1 MLPAA
6 ILGYLCSDPQAGSGS
21 HWNSQH
27 AGGFRE
33 AQPAPGKAGQLGVA
47 SELTL

>member
-1 MLPAA
+1 MRPAA

-21 HWNSQH
+21 HQNSQH
-27 AGGFRE
+27 AGGLRE
-33 AQPAPGKAGQLGVA
+33 TQPAQGRQDSLVA

>member
-1 MLPAA
+1 MLPAM

-21 HWNSQH
+21 HWNSEH

-33 AQPAPGKAGQLGVA
+33 AQSAQGRQDSLVA

>member
-1 MLPAA
+1 MIPAA

-21 HWNSQH
+21 HRNSQH
-27 AGGFRE
+27 AGGLRE
-33 AQPAPGKAGQLGVA
+33 AQPARGRQDSLVA